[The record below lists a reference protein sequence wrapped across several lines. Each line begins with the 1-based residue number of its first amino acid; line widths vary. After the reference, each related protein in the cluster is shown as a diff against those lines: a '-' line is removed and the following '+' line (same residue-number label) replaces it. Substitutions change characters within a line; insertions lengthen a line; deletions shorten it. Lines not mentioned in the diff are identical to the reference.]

1 MRELLTHRDAR
12 LLVAGQTLSLLGD
25 RAMFLALGIWVKSL
39 TGLSAAAGLVFFA
52 FAVPGI
58 AAPAAGLVVDRVRRR
73 QLMIATDLVIAA
85 VISSLLLVHGRDQ
98 VWLIYVV
105 TVLYG
110 GSAVVF
116 GSAQS
121 ALVAEMLPARL
132 LPAANAAL
140 QSASEGMRLIA
151 PLGGAALFAWL
162 GGGAVAV
169 LDAGTFLA
177 SAACLA
183 SLRHHDVRPEPH
195 ELHLR
200 EQVVAGAR
208 HIARTV
214 PLRRI
219 VLVLAVALLVVGF
232 AETLIFA
239 VVFVDNNVKAT
250 TGTIELK
257 AAFKNDPQILWP
269 GQFVGLRVEVG
280 IDKNAVVAP
289 AAMRRLG
296 DGRLVAGG
304 LALFAVGDGLLIV
317 PRLPAA
323 VVGIVIAGVGVS
335 WAVVGFGSA
344 VQLRTP
350 QHLQGRVYSA
360 AELLVGLPQ
369 TFSIAAGAALST
381 VIDYRLLLAGMA
393 AVTTA
398 CAAYLA
404 VRGEPAPEPHY
415 APPDAELAG
424 ALGAGPG
431 GGARP

>member
-1 MRELLTHRDAR
+1 VRDLLSHRDAR

-39 TGLSAAAGLVFFA
+39 TGSSAAAGLVFFA

-73 QLMIATDLVIAA
+73 RLMIATDLVIAA
-85 VISSLLLVHGRDQ
+85 VVSSLLLVHGRDQ

-121 ALVAEMLPARL
+121 ALVAEMLPERL

-140 QSASEGMRLIA
+140 QTASEGMRLIA

-169 LDAGTFLA
+169 LDAGTFLV

-183 SLRHHDVRPEPH
+183 GLRHHDVRPEPH
-195 ELHLR
+195 ELRLR
-200 EQVVAGAR
+200 EQVAAGAR

-219 VLVLAVALLVVGF
+219 VLALAVALLVVGF
-232 AETLIFA
+232 AETLIFT
-239 VVFVDNNVKAT
+239 VIDR
-250 TGTIELK
+250 
-257 AAFKNDPQILWP
+257 
-269 GQFVGLRVEVG
+269 GLHRPPSFLGVLSGCQG
-280 IDKNAVVAP
+280 IGAIAGAVVAP

-323 VVGIVIAGVGVS
+323 IVGIVIAGVGVS

-350 QHLQGRVYSA
+350 QDLQGRVYSA
-360 AELLVGLPQ
+360 AELVVGLPQ
-369 TFSIAAGAALST
+369 TLSIAAGAALST
-381 VIDYRLLLAGMA
+381 VVDYRLLLAAMA
-393 AVTTA
+393 AVATA
-398 CAAYLA
+398 CGAYLA
-404 VRGEPAPEPHY
+404 VRGEPAPAAHY

-424 ALGAGPG
+424 SLGAGPG